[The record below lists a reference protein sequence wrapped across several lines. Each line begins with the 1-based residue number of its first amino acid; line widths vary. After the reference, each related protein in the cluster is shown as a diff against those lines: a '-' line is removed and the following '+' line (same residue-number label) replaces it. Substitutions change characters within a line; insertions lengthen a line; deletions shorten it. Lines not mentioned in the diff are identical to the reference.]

1 MSKTVLSG
9 SVACLLILGAA
20 AVLAQRSGQDST
32 LLPGQPTQARVWIQ
46 NQGEEEAVPVRI
58 ETTAQPL
65 RVDLATIPTVSIAP
79 GTALLTRAAGQPW
92 EYRAVRIAAG
102 QNPENAL
109 NAAGAE
115 GWEATGN
122 AITDQSG
129 TVVIMKRP
137 GAQ

>member
-1 MSKTVLSG
+1 MSKTVWSG
-9 SVACLLILGAA
+9 CVACLLILGAA
-20 AVLAQRSGQDST
+20 AAVANSAQDAT
-32 LLPGQPTQARVWIQ
+32 LQPGQPTQARVWIQ

-65 RVDLATIPTVSIAP
+65 RVDLTTIPTVTIAS
-79 GTALLTRAAGQPW
+79 GTALLTRAVRQPW

-102 QNPENAL
+102 QNLDNVL

-115 GWEATGN
+115 GWEATGT

-129 TVVIMKRP
+129 TIIIMKRP